1 MTLLALALLICCM
14 TISATPDDKIPAQ
27 CAKMLSVTQQDAVAL
42 TWEVG
47 SGRRVEVVSADGKE
61 HRLRVQLG
69 DLGLRDADGKS
80 LPAAQFIKVEPQT
93 ATLTKEGVQLSVT
106 VERIT
111 AVKPGVYSGSLILS
125 EDTAG
130 SNGCSER
137 ISVRLTVPNATPLT
151 DKLTLHAYRLFPLVS
166 YWVCWECSLPLKSAP
181 DAKTAALRPNVPLG
195 GIQNKDGGAA
205 AVFWTG
211 GQPTSSDGFTGLPVS
226 VQGLDKAGQYEGQIG
241 LGAAGDKA
249 GSVGLTLDASDIALW
264 PLLVIAFSIW
274 LGLLAQRYVNV
285 VRIILRLREQEAA
298 LGLAF
303 EDSQQRFTESVRAT
317 PSVSYS
323 ITADLNAQRERLRQ
337 QITNL
342 GSGAALTLDTTSA
355 AYTAIIEALTN
366 IKEAI
371 AAWGGFGQDLSS
383 LRAALGTADDA
394 GVSPPG
400 FNDTTNARMPVLLM
414 SLAKLL
420 VGESLTLVDFT
431 QRRAQVREATA
442 AARLWYSL
450 RDRIEQQQRRF
461 TSLFA
466 HRPTMNADQQV
477 RLDAAGQRIS
487 ELLLGL
493 WEVAA
498 VTELNA
504 FAASPD
510 LGATEQDLRA
520 LASEINS
527 TPPAAPSAASM
538 VSLLMAHGDIGL
550 LPGAFTVE
558 VAPPAAPADDTARER
573 FFADAL
579 RRGDRRLALLAFFV
593 AALTGL
599 YNNYMGKPFGTLKD
613 YVGLLILGLGTKVAI
628 DAVSAAFGRLFGGTP
643 SDKFSGRA

>member
-1 MTLLALALLICCM
+1 MALYTAV
-14 TISATPDDKIPAQ
+14 SAIPPNQSPAQ
-27 CAKMLSVTQQDAVAL
+27 CAKVFNVAQPDAVTL
-42 TWEVG
+42 TWESG
-47 SGRRVEVVSADGKE
+47 SERRVEVTTADGKE
-61 HRLRVQLG
+61 HKLRAQLG

-80 LPAAQFIKVEPQT
+80 LPAAQYIKVEPQS
-93 ATLTKEGVQLSVT
+93 ATLTEAGIQLSIT
-106 VERIT
+106 VVPSV
-111 AVKPGVYSGSLILS
+111 AVKSGVYSGSLILS

-130 SNGCSER
+130 ANGCSER
-137 ISVRLTVPNATPLT
+137 IPVRLTVADATPLT
-151 DKLTLHAYRLFPLVS
+151 DKLTLHAYRLLPFSSL
-166 YWVCWECSLPLKSAP
+166 WVCSECAIPLKSAP
-181 DAKTAALRPNVPLG
+181 EAKTTALRANVPLG

-211 GQPTSSDGFTGLPVS
+211 GQPASSGGITRLPVS
-226 VQGLDKAGQYEGQIG
+226 VQGLDSAGQYDGQVG

-249 GSVGLTLDASDIALW
+249 GAVGLTLDASDIAIW

-274 LGLLAQRYVNV
+274 LGLFAQRYVNV
-285 VRIILRLREQEAA
+285 VRGILRLREQEAA

-303 EDSQQRFTESVRAT
+303 DDSQRRFAESVQETA
-317 PSVSYS
+317 SASYS
-323 ITADLNAQRERLRQ
+323 ITADLNAQRAGLRQ
-337 QITNL
+337 QITDL
-342 GSGAALTLDTTSA
+342 GSGAALTLDTTSP
-355 AYTAIIEALTN
+355 AYTAVLEAFTN

-371 AAWGGFGQDLSS
+371 AAWGDFGQDLSS

-394 GVSPPG
+394 GAPPPG

-420 VGESLTLVDFT
+420 VGESLTLAAFM
-431 QRRAQVREATA
+431 QRRTQVREATA
-442 AARLWYSL
+442 AAQLWYSIK
-450 RDRIEQQQRRF
+450 DRIEQQQQRF

-477 RLDAAGQRIS
+477 RLDAAGQRIN

-493 WEVAA
+493 WEVTT
-498 VTELNA
+498 VTDLNA

-510 LGATEQDLRA
+510 LSTTEQDLRA
-520 LASEINS
+520 LASEIDS
-527 TPPAAPSAASM
+527 TPPAAPSAASIAS
-538 VSLLMAHGDIGL
+538 VLMTHGDISL
-550 LPGAFTVE
+550 LPGAFTAQ
-558 VAPPAAPADDTARER
+558 VAPPAAPAEDAARER

-613 YVGLLILGLGTKVAI
+613 YVGLLLLGLGTKVAI
-628 DAVSAAFGRLFGGTP
+628 DTVSAAFGWLFGGTQ
-643 SDKFSGRA
+643 SNKFSGRA